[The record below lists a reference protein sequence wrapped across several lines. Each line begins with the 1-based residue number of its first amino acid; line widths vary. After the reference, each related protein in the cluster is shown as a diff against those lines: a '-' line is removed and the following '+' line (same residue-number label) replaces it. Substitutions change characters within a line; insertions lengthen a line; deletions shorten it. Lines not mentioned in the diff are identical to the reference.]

1 VRASIDIINKYTWLL
16 IVFFLGLLYFLS
28 GQGIPIQPSS
38 AMLTGLPAEQ
48 RVALK
53 GATDPAANGFPRFLV
68 PKQEISR
75 PEASDK
81 SLDRLERVA
90 HRVRRGD
97 TFGKLLRR
105 FGLSAEESH
114 FWIRSIR
121 KHFSPKRLHV
131 GKIINL
137 YFAQDDS
144 NLQGENTEKRRK
156 KHLKTLE
163 LELNPLW
170 TLTWERNDQ
179 TIVYGKREIAYE
191 VEIKTVSGTIHSS
204 FHEDGIRSGLNR
216 AVISQFVDIFAW
228 DVNFDKD
235 LIKGDSFKV
244 HYRRKYRKEEKKK
257 GEFHILAAEFNT
269 GKQKHFAIYF
279 EKEKGQGNY
288 YNLRGKSL
296 SRAFLR
302 YPVEFSRISSTF
314 SHRRYH
320 PILKVRRPH
329 RGVDF
334 VARRGTPVRA
344 VGDGKISFAGW
355 KNGAYGRMIEV
366 RHGSIFSSRYAHLRR
381 LARGIRR
388 GVAVKKGQII
398 GYVGSSGRSTGPH
411 LHYELYKN
419 NRYLNPLKVKLP
431 AENRIEPALR
441 KLFEDSKLLL
451 LAELATTPHF

>member
-1 VRASIDIINKYTWLL
+1 
-16 IVFFLGLLYFLS
+16 
-28 GQGIPIQPSS
+28 
-38 AMLTGLPAEQ
+38 MLTGLPAGQ

-53 GATDPAANGFPRFLV
+53 GTTDPAANGFPSFLV
-68 PKQEISR
+68 PKQEIFR

-114 FWIRSIR
+114 LWIRSIR

-131 GKIINL
+131 GKSINL
-137 YFAQDDS
+137 YFAQDNS
-144 NLQGENTEKRRK
+144 NLPGENREKRRK

-163 LELNPLW
+163 IELNPLW

-179 TIVYGKREIAYE
+179 TIVYRKREIAYE
-191 VEIKTVSGTIHSS
+191 VEVKTVIGTIHSS
-204 FHEDGIRSGLNR
+204 FHEDGIRAGLNR
-216 AVISQFVDIFAW
+216 AVISKFVDIFAW

-314 SHRRYH
+314 SHRR
-320 PILKVRRPH
+320 
-329 RGVDF
+329 
-334 VARRGTPVRA
+334 
-344 VGDGKISFAGW
+344 
-355 KNGAYGRMIEV
+355 
-366 RHGSIFSSRYAHLRR
+366 
-381 LARGIRR
+381 
-388 GVAVKKGQII
+388 
-398 GYVGSSGRSTGPH
+398 
-411 LHYELYKN
+411 
-419 NRYLNPLKVKLP
+419 
-431 AENRIEPALR
+431 
-441 KLFEDSKLLL
+441 
-451 LAELATTPHF
+451 